1 MQPFYSYFRQLAI
14 CELILTSKLTTLD
27 TLTDRIH
34 LAVKTKNDPN
44 IYKEL
49 YLKRKDNTILSSNI
63 YFYRKYRHMKIGV
76 ILEGKTPPD
85 ERVPLSPKQ
94 CKEIINNYPTI
105 NLVVQKSNIRRFKDE
120 EYANIGIEL
129 VDSVNDCDVLLGV
142 KEVPINQLIAN
153 KKYFYFSHTTK
164 KQPYNRNLL
173 KTMLDKN
180 ITMVD
185 YEGLTN
191 EKGTR
196 LIGFGKYAG
205 IVGAYNSFYAY
216 GKRTGDFDLKRAY
229 LCEDRSEMEGEMSN
243 IKLPN
248 NYKIVTTGGGRV
260 ASGIHEILD
269 KLNIRKVSAK
279 AFLEDDFN
287 EPVYAQ
293 ILVDDYY
300 KKIDKSDFTRSDVY
314 NNPQDFERNFMK
326 FAKVADMYI
335 SGHFWDSN
343 APYIYTREDAKSE
356 DFNIK
361 VVGDISCDI
370 DTAVASTIRP
380 TTITEPLYGYNPQ
393 TESEVS
399 FDDATAI
406 TVMVVD
412 NLPCELPKD
421 ASADFG
427 REFID
432 KILPHLINDKEN
444 VIARATICANG
455 DLTSDHEFLRDYV
468 NG

>member
-1 MQPFYSYFRQLAI
+1 
-14 CELILTSKLTTLD
+14 
-27 TLTDRIH
+27 
-34 LAVKTKNDPN
+34 
-44 IYKEL
+44 
-49 YLKRKDNTILSSNI
+49 
-63 YFYRKYRHMKIGV
+63 MKIGV
-76 ILEGKTPPD
+76 IKEGKTPPD
-85 ERVPLSPKQ
+85 ERVPLSPEQ
-94 CKEIINNYPTI
+94 CKEISEKYPNI

-120 EYANIGIEL
+120 DYANCGIAL
-129 VDSVNDCDVLLGV
+129 VDNVDDCDVLAGV

-164 KQPYNRNLL
+164 KQPYNRELL
-173 KTMLDKN
+173 KAMIAKN
-180 ITMVD
+180 ITMID

-191 EKGTR
+191 ERGTR

-205 IVGAYNSFYAY
+205 IVGAYNSFYAL
-216 GKRTGDFDLKRAY
+216 GQRNKSFDLKRAY
-229 LCEDRSEMEGEMSN
+229 LCEDRAEMEGEMSK
-243 IKLPN
+243 ITLPS
-248 NYKIVTTGGGRV
+248 NYKIITTGGGRV
-260 ASGIHEILD
+260 ASGIVEILE
-269 KLNIRKVSAK
+269 KINIKKVSPA
-279 AFLEDDFN
+279 AFLTEDFD

-293 ILVDDYY
+293 IQVDDYY
-300 KKIDKSDFTRSDVY
+300 KKADGSDFTRSEVY
-314 NNPQDFERNFMK
+314 NYPERFERNFMQ

-380 TTITEPLYGYNPQ
+380 STIADPLYGYNPQ
-393 TESEVS
+393 TESEVP
-399 FDDATAI
+399 FDDENAI

-432 KILPHLINDKEN
+432 KILPNLINDKEN

-455 DLTSDHEFLRDYV
+455 DLTPDHEFLRDYV